1 MIGDRQTVGPDGRPI
16 TRPKSQLV
24 FGDLIFLRDQLLLFL
39 LQLDVSPK
47 HINRR
52 RRPGAF
58 LVGGAVV
65 DGLVGFHLRP

>member
-1 MIGDRQTVGPDGRPI
+1 MSAIVNCWPGRQADHSSQ
-16 TRPKSQLV
+16 SQLV

-39 LQLDVSPK
+39 LQLDVSAK
-47 HINRR
+47 YINRR